1 MGTRL
6 RLPAAALVAI
16 ATGCAGDTAIVL
28 AIHGD
33 DAAAQRAVTLDL
45 YVGVGRAD
53 APPASSGSVVEPV
66 WWRQAPVELGDAPL
80 AFPGGLGDATFDLA
94 LTPSDALPLGDELVY
109 AVAARD
115 GAGALVAFA
124 HADQPLAFGEGQIR
138 RVAVALRAVRAGG
151 VTATGCAWWRAEPT
165 DPVPGWAKDRAIV
178 PVGDADCDDFRAP
191 APGEAVDCNPAVD
204 CDDRDPATNPGR
216 EPECSDDDVD
226 CCSTRLPDLRN
237 DDGDAFRVCD
247 GDCKDSGKVRDV
259 FGGEVEAVDIYPG
272 KVDTTCNGVDEGC
285 AVSAGGA
292 CDPAPLD
299 LDGDDYIT
307 CTSPDGSEVAAVKRT
322 GCVRFPDQSDCLEE
336 GTVTDDAGITHA
348 AADLHPEAADVVC
361 DGVDQ
366 DCTGT
371 CDDAGGDEDADGD
384 GFDRCPA
391 SREVD
396 QGPVSCSPSSSPVDC
411 DDGAPFAQPEPIVEA
426 CDGIDSA
433 CDGIAMAMN
442 TNLGVCLTTVST
454 SPGTS
459 VCVVGQRSCAER
471 FDGVPRFACEAMV
484 TGTVGLPLR
493 LCNPCPSG
501 ADPIDCEDGRF
512 RTCHPRTPTGSP
524 GLACSEPAP
533 QVAPLRACGALSC
546 DWAIAGGGV
555 IDGWTVSLV
564 PAATGGGLGGP
575 MLTGPVAFLRVGTVG
590 ASPRSFVVRRREL
603 GVDGWEV
610 VRLVPDTS
618 GTCAVMECDDPTS
631 GLR

>member
-53 APPASSGSVVEPV
+53 APPPSSGSVVEPV

-191 APGEAVDCNPAVD
+191 APGEVVDCNPAVD

-216 EPECSDDDVD
+216 EPECSDIDVD

-322 GCVRFPDQSDCLEE
+322 GCVRFPDQTDCLEE
-336 GTVTDDAGITHA
+336 GTVTDDN
-348 AADLHPEAADVVC
+348 
-361 DGVDQ
+361 GVDS
-366 DCTGT
+366 
-371 CDDAGGDEDADGD
+371 
-384 GFDRCPA
+384 RCRRP
-391 SREVD
+391 
-396 QGPVSCSPSSSPVDC
+396 P
-411 DDGAPFAQPEPIVEA
+411 
-426 CDGIDSA
+426 
-433 CDGIAMAMN
+433 
-442 TNLGVCLTTVST
+442 
-454 SPGTS
+454 
-459 VCVVGQRSCAER
+459 
-471 FDGVPRFACEAMV
+471 PR
-484 TGTVGLPLR
+484 
-493 LCNPCPSG
+493 
-501 ADPIDCEDGRF
+501 GR
-512 RTCHPRTPTGSP
+512 RR
-524 GLACSEPAP
+524 
-533 QVAPLRACGALSC
+533 R
-546 DWAIAGGGV
+546 
-555 IDGWTVSLV
+555 
-564 PAATGGGLGGP
+564 
-575 MLTGPVAFLRVGTVG
+575 
-590 ASPRSFVVRRREL
+590 VRRR
-603 GVDGWEV
+603 
-610 VRLVPDTS
+610 R
-618 GTCAVMECDDPTS
+618 S
-631 GLR
+631 GLHRHVRRRRRRRGRRRRRLRSLPGEPRGRPGPGQLQPQLVAGRLR